1 MLVYITKNNF
11 SKIIRKIPV
20 MDVNLDGDLYV
31 HSNVNLNLIF
41 SKFEKS
47 ELLLYKMLSEDP
59 EKFLNEVYT
68 QISKREDTYTWVY
81 EEKKKPCYHG
91 KHDCPRLHS
100 NFENYKVPL
109 PIKYKGIETDILLE
123 RLKLSDLSN
132 DEQNLIK
139 TNVENYRNWWVN
151 IGENLYKSDKDVF
164 LMRVNMV
171 FQPNPR
177 ITDIKEFK
185 QENSGIEEFNN
196 CTLSEIEKNIDDLI
210 IAARNYYFENEKHT
224 SILRAYSKYTYHI
237 LVKNEF
243 PRFEECNYSYEEIR
257 SFLEDYNKRF
267 KEPLKNLLKN
277 YFRIKNNPDL
287 KMESTILDE
296 LGFVPCGSCGYNAHF
311 DKIRT
316 DKIELYDEEFCGKEE
331 YEKFLNLFLD
341 DNVLSFARTYISM
354 YFPFTYQEILDRW
367 EYIIHG
373 DAHYSALNFDFDE
386 IVESP
391 DWGLSF
397 NNNIRWN
404 SKLRAKYEYGLID
417 EFKEC
422 IVGTHRGEIGFNERE
437 YLDDILPLNIV
448 READIR
454 NGLMKIKYLHE
465 GDWDRGNTNMYD
477 LDLIQKKYPF
487 MNFEEYKTM
496 LYSTPYIP
504 LLNKSIW
511 ENTFSKFIDLE
522 FCDKVLG
529 CPKPH
534 YYYVPE
540 ELPY

>member
-11 SKIIRKIPV
+11 NKIVRKIPI
-20 MDVNLDGDLYV
+20 MDVNLEGDLYV
-31 HSNVNLNLIF
+31 RFNVNLNLIF

-59 EKFLNEVYT
+59 GKFLNEVYT
-68 QISKREDTYTWVY
+68 QITEREDTYTWVY
-81 EEKKKPCYHG
+81 EEKRKPCYHVNPG
-91 KHDCPRLHS
+91 CPKLHS
-100 NFENYKVPL
+100 DFENYQVPL
-109 PIKYKGIETDILLE
+109 PIKYKGIVKDILLD
-123 RLKLSDLSN
+123 RLKLSDLT
-132 DEQNLIK
+132 EAEKKIVIG
-139 TNVENYRNWWVN
+139 NVERYRNWWKN
-151 IGENLYKSDKDVF
+151 LGEILYKSDKDIF
-164 LMRVNMV
+164 LMRVNME

-185 QENSGIEEFNN
+185 QENSGIEELDN

-210 IAARNYYFENEKHT
+210 IAARNYYFENEKHK
-224 SILRAYSKYTYHI
+224 SILRAYSKLNYHV

-243 PRFEECNYSYEEIR
+243 PRFAECNYSYEEIR

-296 LGFVPCGSCGYNAHF
+296 LGFVPCGVCGYRAHL
-311 DKIRT
+311 DKKRT
-316 DKIELYDEEFCGKEE
+316 DKIELPDEELCGKEE
-331 YEKFLNLFLD
+331 YDKFLNLFLD
-341 DNVLSFARTYISM
+341 DNVLSYARTYVSM
-354 YFPFTYQEILDRW
+354 YYPFTYQEILDRW

-391 DWGLSF
+391 VWGLSF

-404 SKLRAKYEYGLID
+404 SKLRARYEYGLID

-422 IVGTHRGEIGFNERE
+422 IVGTHRGEVGFNERE
-437 YLDDILPLNIV
+437 YLDDILPLDIV

-477 LDLIQKKYPF
+477 LDLIQKKYAF
-487 MNFEEYKTM
+487 INFEEYKLM
-496 LYSTPYIP
+496 LYSTPYVF
-504 LLNKSIW
+504 LFNKSIW
-511 ENTFSKFIDLE
+511 DNTLSKIIDLE